1 MYYLVPFFALR
12 KRGFFI
18 IILLEDKNMKGV
30 ILAGGSGTRMRP
42 ITKVVNKLLV
52 PVCAQEGAI
61 PMIFYP
67 ITTLV
72 RSGVEDILIV
82 SSRRHC
88 GQIIEHLG
96 DGYEFGA
103 NFTYKIQDIE
113 HVPMGIASALK
124 LAKDFTRD
132 EPFATILGDNFFEDS
147 FEEEFT
153 KFEKAY
159 WGLCGCDGGSCEC
172 RPHFASIFLKQV
184 PDPERFGVYT
194 DGKIVEKPK
203 EPKSDWAV
211 TGLYLYTKKVYE
223 IAEKFQVS
231 ARGELEITDI
241 NDYCCGM
248 DKMAVNRI
256 QGFWSD
262 MGVPVSLARTQ
273 EFIEKNEFKSCYVS

>member
-1 MYYLVPFFALR
+1 M
-12 KRGFFI
+12 
-18 IILLEDKNMKGV
+18 EDKNMKGV
-30 ILAGGSGTRMRP
+30 ILAGGSGTRMCP
-42 ITKVVNKLLV
+42 ITKVVNKHLV
-52 PVCAQEGAI
+52 PICAQEGAI

-96 DGYEFGA
+96 DGHEFEA

-113 HVPMGIASALK
+113 HVPTGIASALK
-124 LAKDFTRD
+124 LAKGFTQRD
-132 EPFATILGDNFFEDS
+132 SFAVILGDNFFEDS
-147 FEEEFT
+147 FKNEFEEFERAINPPPFGFVEADKPT
-153 KFEKAY
+153 VSA
-159 WGLCGCDGGSCEC
+159 WLA
-172 RPHFASIFLKQV
+172 PHASIFLKQV
-184 PDPERFGVYT
+184 PDPWRFGVYT
-194 DGKIVEKPK
+194 DGKIIEKPK

-256 QGFWSD
+256 KGFWSD

-273 EFIEKNEFKSCYVS
+273 EFIEKNEFKSCYTC

>member
-1 MYYLVPFFALR
+1 
-12 KRGFFI
+12 
-18 IILLEDKNMKGV
+18 MKGV
-30 ILAGGSGTRMRP
+30 ILAGGHGTRMRP

-72 RSGVEDILIV
+72 RGGIEDILIV

-103 NFTYKIQDIE
+103 NFTYKIQDTE

-124 LAKDFTRD
+124 LAKGFTGD
-132 EPFATILGDNFFEDS
+132 EPFAVILGDNFFEDT
-147 FEEEFT
+147 FEEEF
-153 KFEKAY
+153 KEFEKVIKPSPPIHAKAINTTPY
-159 WGLCGCDGGSCEC
+159 
-172 RPHFASIFLKQV
+172 ASIFLKQV
-184 PDPERFGVYT
+184 PDPERFGVYM
-194 DGKIVEKPK
+194 DGKIIEKPK

-248 DKMAVNRI
+248 GRMTVNRI
-256 QGFWSD
+256 KGFWSD

-273 EFIEKNEFKSCYVS
+273 EFIEKNEFKSCYTA